1 MGAKVKSGFIFLGLI
16 LAIFMF
22 GLFGCG
28 DIYKNMKIS
37 VDTSEVV
44 LYLNGEEDETSA
56 KQIKATISG
65 INNNKI
71 SKNVEAVFDDSK
83 IASASEINYSG
94 NDAIVTISASAPG
107 TTFLRIKSLDNSE
120 ISSESI
126 QVKVVERIEEINVS
140 SVVASASTSQQID
153 LALLPQIS
161 FNPVTTSETDLEF
174 YFSDGMGG
182 GIDSNVFGQ
191 IVDKHILHVAPS
203 AKLGFCE
210 IVVKSSKLQ
219 GFDSSSKLQKTFDV
233 LIYKEFNQDDIVVS
247 KYSEKDSKYV
257 ETENLVLVSNY
268 VEAPK
273 TSIEEKIL
281 ITLKDGFVEEI
292 KDNYKFSII
301 ETAQTTKGVVK
312 AERSAKLDEFNVFVL
327 TPIQTGKTVL
337 EIQVSIERDGKVY
350 VLKTKQ
356 LEIEVTAVVKK
367 IEIETED
374 AIVLYN
380 LDDAHATEVANISVF
395 ESGEYNGIMGT
406 EIHVKTSPQNVANQ
420 KFKIH
425 LGSGHLNDGTTILA
439 DKFKQ
444 YIHISDNFSDVDYE
458 ETEFLPNSYLY
469 VSYDKS
475 INDEGSTAADLSEF
489 EIFVVTNYE
498 DGLKRFEAKIV
509 CTIFKSVEGMSF
521 VDDKTSYIVEKGNSL
536 KVSFKAETNIDL
548 SLINVYYNKTHLNL
562 LADKEYKKEE
572 DEISGEIV
580 ENKKIVEILFEA
592 TNVGSSDLSVVE
604 KYTQKIITI
613 PVVVVVLNDVVYLT
627 VDDKQTGMGMVENET
642 SDGVTQ
648 AKNIY
653 CESGSSFDIK
663 INTTTPDATFAYVR
677 ISSTDENN
685 LLSRNFVYDQEQ
697 NIVRVST
704 SYVNYA
710 PYISD
715 PSTFAHLSVEVAF
728 YKQDGE
734 QISVVESGLS
744 LNVGTYKKLVEFS
757 FNNFKT
763 EKDVQIYDRSVLSIE
778 NQNTEN
784 VGFVE
789 IKPYLEI
796 AYGSTYEYKLEDYV
810 VIADDID
817 DNIWHISYVDP
828 SDKLQGISVYTTG
841 ILTSQTIRI
850 QFEVKE
856 FSHSYYIWCNITSSI
871 PQNQIESV
879 SVPTRPVEGEEGVF
893 EPIPLYVENWDNSNY
908 NMAQIDVSISPSN
921 VFDKNLSYV
930 VLETKATDLSVMVY
944 DNTANELKNRFSD
957 SLQLTLIKKDDQIWA
972 RCGSGVDLT
981 ASYSV
986 VVLPSYL
993 LNFEDNGN
1001 TEEYKTKIKNL
1012 INDDSLK
1019 LVCKIIPIEISS
1031 GSVVKPYK
1039 VGSQSDLKQFL
1050 KTIDV
1055 NKNGNYFEIENDIK
1069 LDMTDWEEYELNANL
1084 SSKDNVYSI
1093 YGITKPVFSK
1103 INSNAKLSKI
1113 SFYYEMSDETVFE
1126 TNNFAI
1132 VALENFGT
1140 ISEVNFAPNM
1150 LDDKIVLKQNDAN
1163 SEMFVGGLVSKNSG
1177 TITNCFG
1184 QVSFEI
1190 ELVSTEQN
1198 LIVGGVVA
1206 QNDGS
1211 IKIEGTDAY
1220 GTNLNVMTFI
1230 TAIEVKVPT
1239 KTEALDGY
1247 YYLDNG
1253 NYIKITETNRS
1264 EALEKPIYEAM
1275 PKSFIGGFVGVN
1287 NRLIDSSSYVS
1298 SSVNKLSNIDIQT
1311 EIVAP
1316 LCDNVGGIA
1325 GRNKSVIRGVLV
1337 SSKIDA
1343 LDNVGGAVGIMDS
1356 PTLITGYERNLLY
1369 VLSEFY
1375 NNRVDKTSIYANEN
1389 VGGLVGNSS
1398 NAKIE
1403 ACYVTSYVTGYNVV
1417 GTDVSLRSGVNEFYG
1432 DICAK
1437 NNVGGLVGK
1446 AYKTTINHA
1455 YTSVCLGLNSDQN
1468 AVMGGFVGTMT
1479 SSAAGTITNSY
1490 SISTLN
1496 ANVDKTKQNK
1506 LAQFVGYLDLEG
1518 SENSG
1523 IINGCYSVTNGGN
1536 LLDTY
1541 LAENE
1546 IVVIDGKEYKLKDD
1560 KIVTNDINETELSVE
1575 YSFEL
1580 NADKLYSVSTKVL
1593 FEKFVNTSENREN
1606 FSECQNCYYADLK
1619 KETGDTTVNNIN
1631 VRQNIEM
1638 KSLFLG
1644 STYWSIVETANG
1656 GYPIIKL
1663 SFDGQSFNLYNTQIG
1678 SIKVDRYESDNVEL
1692 SGLPLPRFKRFDD
1705 GKVIVVLDMIY
1716 KKSGQIGSY
1725 DLSLWD
1731 ILKLDLESGA
1741 NYSELEVC
1749 SHDTNI
1755 LQIQSGQNEESEKR
1769 FKLKF
1774 LKTGTVKVSVQ
1785 YKKNTAIS
1793 TTFQICVVG
1802 GFSDFEISNDEIFVD
1817 KGGANDVVVSFVQNS
1832 PDFYDDTNVVSI
1844 NLVSSSETDSDG
1856 YVSNVLING
1865 KSLKESEPSSD
1876 FDLTLQ
1882 KVLILSGVGS
1892 SGSESE
1898 FSIVPYL
1905 TIGFFND
1912 SGVLEYTK
1920 LLVKGDVN
1928 LNSNIEA
1935 KTFKA
1940 TVFEGVYDV
1949 KLNEEN
1955 ASIKNS
1961 DKIDISLNL
1970 YSDAID
1976 DIEDR
1981 IKSDPDAFKIIINQD
1996 GEIIDDV
2003 LVNWENNTISY
2014 TNAKGR
2020 QVIPFSSF
2028 KTLTDV
2034 KAGYFTLSF
2043 SLEHE
2048 KNRMTQNEIEVWQF
2062 LFTNQDGSQKGAT
2075 LSVEWEPSQ
2084 IETVELL
2091 HFINRDDFISSYSE
2105 YGVEESTT
2113 KIASGSAG
2121 MLRIEV
2127 TQSYS
2132 DYDYLIVKG
2141 TSSVDEISFARY
2153 VEVVTST
2160 SPLKRELQSDNGLKS
2175 ESLSDGS
2182 IKLIRD
2188 VDCDNGIYYLSTLT
2202 AIGLL
2207 ENTKFSIVVSAY
2219 KVVENGP
2226 DELKKT
2232 ETLELYSAFAPFVNF
2247 SVTNDY
2253 ARVLDGAIV
2262 ARGTELKVDMFGV
2275 LQNSTV
2281 EVTLTGMVSY
2291 DDYLTSSVLSWSES
2305 GKYSNAQTMSSFNS
2319 SLTIYVGLLATAT
2332 GDDGKLVLTVTVR
2345 SPGFS
2350 TQNSINVY
2358 IVDYLVKDLSVENTV
2373 DDVYNIKIQD
2383 GFKPLKLRLNTDFGE
2398 FVINSD
2404 EEDNLSKALEMANR
2418 YFTVSSD
2425 DTNFSNAYKA
2435 ITQKIISKTKE
2446 LNSLGTIGGT
2456 TTSTIWRYGNGTL
2469 NLSGSYSY
2477 FFLKVDNKLKNTNVV
2492 AIKGKEEVGFSL
2504 SVSLHRGIKLSS
2516 VDSSYEFILQ
2526 NTSITENFLGVS
2538 SGDYKYEFMINFINS
2553 SSSDLPIPISTAEEL
2568 RNMTENSH
2576 YILTKDIT
2584 VTNWSPLSTKIGSL
2598 DGNGYK
2604 IIIKN
2609 YDITTTTS
2617 SGAPLSS
2624 LNAGLFSSIS
2634 TYYDSKTQSVQPTRL
2649 LNIVLDISQTIS
2661 INLGSATGVNFGFLV
2676 GLNDGGVIYNCE
2688 VISGVSNTRARL
2700 SLDSD
2705 TEVEVV
2711 AGITKVYEN
2720 LTDVTSHS
2728 YLKIEDYI
2736 GKYYKYDKYIQITAV
2751 DKTNKKFI
2759 LSNGDEILALADGIL
2774 VTDVYETSDKINY
2787 YKMEQK
2793 SDISEYINNYVK
2805 LVQNVKIS
2813 NVDDESNNVSKNFE
2827 IFGYKEWKN
2836 LYEDDILPL
2845 SFNAYT
2851 EKLLKELK
2859 FSSEEET
2866 DTTAVFII
2874 SNANITNDNIINIGG
2889 LVGTNNGYITNSR
2902 IGRLEN
2908 VLTTQSK
2915 GRLGVDDNDDGVVD
2929 NLMVEYGLSIF
2940 GTGRFGGLCSVN
2952 NGVISACYV
2961 KNSNL
2966 INALDITNNQNICV
2980 GGLVCYNNG
2989 NINSSYV
2996 ESDKKEITKSGNQY
3010 VINGKTY
3017 VYNSEASTISYNGTV
3032 VAFVLDGVFV
3042 LDGAEYTISGNKL
3055 EFIRKTQN
3063 KIYFSGEIGGFVHT
3077 NDGEIENSYSNIGLN
3092 STLSV
3097 GGFVYNN
3104 RLVSSKVLYCYT
3116 ACAIDN
3122 ENIINGPF
3130 VGSSKSIE
3138 IYNKGQIFDSYYL
3151 FDSAIK
3157 KNSSEV
3163 ASALDGDNLCSSTS
3177 LLLGF
3182 VFEDSNKTF
3191 TGYKT
3196 GVWSLNTTNEF
3207 EGPMLVEANKIAYSR
3222 REAVLDVTEMGTSEI
3237 SYENTNFGDV
3247 ENPRIVYSIESFNEI
3262 NGTQSD
3268 DKNVVENDNIRIV
3281 ANIDFKDQNPMIR
3294 DRVSSKYGL
3303 FKTNIQGNGMMLDNL
3318 NIVSDEDESISKYL
3332 GLFKTIE
3339 NSTVSNL
3346 KLKISAFDGTMTTF
3360 AGALCGYCGEYSY
3373 VDNIKVEA
3381 DSLNASIS
3389 GRHIVGG
3396 VIGYVYG
3403 AYTKISNLESSI
3415 SVNSTYDVEKGS
3427 AKFVSII
3434 DGKIANENEVSYVG
3448 GIVGAVV
3455 TDSSSYKSSILTNC
3469 EINGDFVLKAEV
3481 VGGVVGFVSKNS
3493 SINAC
3498 RLILNVDEQNQE
3510 LQSGTIAGGIVG
3522 ENRGLIL
3529 YSYVELP
3536 KSTQISS
3543 DKTFSFDGIV
3553 GNQSGTENLFT
3564 GEDNVLGGLVGL
3576 NVGTNEK
3583 DASKYSGAIRF
3594 SYSRVKVVNDNALAA
3609 GGVVGLAVA
3618 SVNELGSMAAVSG
3631 IVSSTYTR
3639 SYGTI
3644 VEGGNFIQTI
3654 DGIEVCN
3661 QSLFLYGVYTTGVVR
3676 AKNVAGGLVGVATAL
3691 ISAMKADAT
3700 NGAVVSLPSDV
3711 STSNTNYAGFVIG
3724 KANYRAIKQ
3733 VNLQNKYV
3741 FFTQD
3746 GCGPTFQGIST
3757 IGLNSTTKIVGGI
3770 QNSELDAENYLS
3782 RKNDQSEELVVYNN
3796 LAEVTNSIS
3805 NMQLAFNFFWEDGET
3820 EFSVDNT
3827 QSKFIFPR
3835 LSSGLK
3841 IITNSI
3847 TTVQE
3852 YLSVVESGVVG
3863 NYTISQDLE
3872 FDFDSSDLININGQE
3887 KTLLNWFKTLYS
3899 EEGPS
3904 GIITGA
3910 STATGSSIQIKILGN
3925 SGGIPFFGTNVKNL
3939 SVANIN
3945 FVVKGDIN
3953 VSPADETSLST
3964 DNLSWGMLACS
3975 FSNCSLSN
3983 VFLKF
3988 EDGTILIDKF
3998 AHIGGICGE
4007 SVNSTFKSVTVSGF
4021 VFQNNS
4027 YTIREFRKDGN
4038 NFKALYVGGINGKS
4052 SKDEFSGVSIQ
4063 NCELTIKASE
4073 ITDYSGYRIYA
4084 GGITGYAVGD
4094 YYRFNIYSLG
4104 STIEATINIDSK
4116 VEETYVGG
4124 VVGYVNTINPNSLN
4138 KINANVN
4145 IDVSGKRV
4153 FVGGIA
4159 GELTKTSLLNNSV
4172 TGNISVDS
4180 KSSIKV
4186 DDSIF
4191 VGGLVGQIY
4200 LTILETQNTLTS
4212 NGEIQYNSTSLNQT
4226 VNVLGDKQK
4235 TFVGGLVGQT
4245 IFNYNQAGQTISA
4258 DEYVEI
4264 FKLNQTT
4271 GTINVIGD
4279 DEKDQTLYCGGLFGE
4294 IFINGTTAK
4303 NKIGISKMSN
4313 DSFISVLDFKKA
4325 YVAGIV
4331 ASSDVV
4337 IAYAE
4342 NTGTLY
4348 NNYTG
4353 TVDENCLS
4361 VMAGIVSK
4369 TKQRL
4374 YNCLSLGTIYE
4385 PNFVAVTKMEGITT
4399 KTIQISWAQAI
4410 VADLTSLNA
4419 EDEADQNV
4427 LNNCYYSSDFV
4438 GLNQDTDFVSKTM
4451 NLSVSSLQNMNI
4463 QGYGNLNLTTGDMPY
4478 IIDLN
4483 MLNRTKIQT
4492 ISNFNNLVS
4501 NKKYV
4506 LSRDV
4511 SVNNTISLDSLENV
4525 QIVGNNHVVTTN
4537 EKALFNEIP
4546 STVLISSLQVVSS
4559 GNNINVTSDFG
4570 LLAIVNNGIIS
4581 NCVVGALPSN
4591 ELTTSVLT
4599 ELSNGL
4605 SEKEFGQSDV
4615 GVLTLNINASNIT
4628 VGALVATNNK
4638 VINNSFDYCDINFV
4652 NQNSVN
4658 VGSLVG
4664 SNNFKL
4670 SYSYS
4675 LGKFNIKSDL
4685 TKSEDQNKIGQVCG
4699 GNKYNS
4705 TLYTKQLFGYVDV
4718 LYENTESLFK
4728 QIGGVCG
4735 ENENAEMFYV
4745 LQMSRTNNKFNG
4757 VALRLDVAALYG
4769 VSEYKNNN
4777 DTEYDTSVYDFNTK
4791 INCNFWLRNNN
4802 YNYGLFYLRINEQN
4816 CLTSNDVDAQIFE
4829 IENYAEFNIL
4839 SSQPGKYIF
4848 VRDLKITEKLNLA
4861 NNQNVS
4867 IDGNGHYL
4875 FSDNLINQGSETN
4888 VYTAFN
4894 ITLSKDSEIKNVM
4907 YKFGETTFDETG
4919 NYTIAPLVYGVN
4931 GGKISNCAVVGSVIQ
4946 KAGSGSFGGLTK
4958 TLSGDLEN
4966 PGTIQKCFSAV
4977 NVSIKSTESYT
4988 IGGLVAEIS
4997 NSVLIEE
5004 SFVDANISILS
5015 DVSQNNLKTKVGG
5028 LVGQTNDSNSL
5039 RISSCYVSKNSS
5051 ITSTTSSLNIYAGQ
5065 FVGYSECSDI
5075 YSSNMLEYCIYEGV
5089 FMGEIE
5095 SVSDVSHSGN
5105 VRPNS
5110 IKFDGLIE
5118 VSSNLVFGYARNSY
5132 EYDGLAFETV
5142 VANFDT
5148 TVGFQQFDESG
5159 NIDTTYFN
5167 LCYVVYINS
5176 IDEYDSNKYLDGS
5189 QKYVL
5194 ATKTIKQV
5202 PYLKDVTPIDRRYGM

>member
-1 MGAKVKSGFIFLGLI
+1 MGAKVKSGFIFLGLV
-16 LAIFMF
+16 LVIFMF

-44 LYLNGEEDETSA
+44 LYLNGEEDEPSTRE
-56 KQIKATISG
+56 IKATISG
-65 INNNKI
+65 IDNNKI

-83 IASASEINYSG
+83 IASASEITYSG
-94 NDAIVTISASAPG
+94 NDATVTISASAPG
-107 TTFLRIKSLDNSE
+107 TTFLRIKSLDNSK

-126 QVKVVERIEEINVS
+126 QVRVVERIEEINVS
-140 SVVASASTSQQID
+140 GVVASASTSQQID

-161 FNPVTTSETDLEF
+161 FNPATTSETDLEF

-182 GIDSNVFGQ
+182 GIDSSVFGQ

-210 IVVKSSKLQ
+210 IVVKSSKLER
-219 GFDSSSKLQKTFDV
+219 FDASSKLQKTFNI
-233 LIYKEFNQDDIVVS
+233 LIYKDFNQDDIIVS
-247 KYSEKDSKYV
+247 KYSEKEAKYI
-257 ETENLVLVSNY
+257 ETENLVLISNY
-268 VEAPK
+268 VESPK

-281 ITLKDGFVEEI
+281 ISLSDGFVEEI
-292 KDNYKFSII
+292 KDNYKFSIV
-301 ETAQTTKGVVK
+301 ETSQTTKGVVK
-312 AERSAKLDEFNVFVL
+312 AERSTNSDEFNVFVL

-337 EIQVSIERDGKVY
+337 ELQVSIEKDGKVY

-356 LEIEVTAVVKK
+356 LEIEVTAIVKK

-374 AIVLYN
+374 EIVLYN
-380 LDDAHATEVANISVF
+380 LDDSTVSEAANISVF
-395 ESGEYNGIMGT
+395 ERGEYNGIMGT
-406 EIHVKTSPQNVANQ
+406 QIHVKTSPQNVANQ
-420 KFKIH
+420 KFKIN
-425 LGSGHLNDGTTILA
+425 LGAGRLNDGTTVL
-439 DKFKQ
+439 DDVFRN
-444 YIHISDNFSDVDYE
+444 YIHISNNVSDVYYGEDG
-458 ETEFLPNSYLY
+458 TEFLSNSYLY

-475 INDEGSTAADLSEF
+475 IDEDLNAKNLSEF

-498 DGLKRFEAKIV
+498 NGLKPFEAKII
-509 CTIFKSVEGMSF
+509 CTIFKSVEGMKF

-536 KVSFKAETNIDL
+536 KVSFEAETNIDL

-562 LADKEYKKEE
+562 LADKEYKKKEV
-572 DEISGEIV
+572 DGEIV
-580 ENKKIVEILFEA
+580 EDKKTVEVLFEA
-592 TNVGSSDLSVVE
+592 ISVGSSDLSVVE

-613 PVVVVVLNDVVYLT
+613 PVLVVILNDVAYLT
-627 VDDKQTGMGMVENET
+627 VDDKQTGVGMVET
-642 SDGVTQ
+642 DSGDGVTQ
-648 AKNIY
+648 AKIIY

-663 INTTTPDATFAYVR
+663 INTTTADATFAYVR
-677 ISSTDENN
+677 ISSTDNNN
-685 LLSRNFVYDQEQ
+685 LLNRNFVYDQEQ
-697 NIVRVST
+697 KIIRVST

-710 PYISD
+710 PDIYQL
-715 PSTFAHLSVEVAF
+715 STFALIDVEVAF
-728 YKQDGE
+728 YKQEGE
-734 QISVVESGLS
+734 QILVVESILS

-763 EKDVQIYDRSVLSIE
+763 EKDVQIYDTSALSIE
-778 NQNTEN
+778 NKNIEN
-784 VGFVE
+784 VGFVQ
-789 IKPYLEI
+789 IKPYLEV
-796 AYGSTYEYKLEDYV
+796 AYGSTYNYELEDYV
-810 VIADDID
+810 VVGDALDE
-817 DNIWHISYVDP
+817 NIWHISYVDP
-828 SDKLQGISVYTTG
+828 SDKLKGIKVYTTD
-841 ILTSQTIRI
+841 ILSSQTIRI

-856 FSHSYYIWCNITSSI
+856 FNHSYYIWCNITSSI

-908 NMAQIDVSISPSN
+908 NMAQIDVLVSPSN

-930 VLETKATDLSVMVY
+930 VLGTKSTSLSSVMVY
-944 DNTANELKNRFSD
+944 DNTANELKCRFSD
-957 SLQLTLIKKDDQIWA
+957 GSMLTLIKKDDQIWVK
-972 RCGSGVDLT
+972 CGSGIDLNAT
-981 ASYSV
+981 YSV

-993 LNFEDNGN
+993 LNFVHNGDD
-1001 TEEYKTKIKNL
+1001 EEYKTKIKNL
-1012 INDDSLK
+1012 IKDDSLK
-1019 LVCKIIPIEISS
+1019 SVCQTIPVEIAS
-1031 GSVVKPYK
+1031 GSFVAPYK
-1039 VGSQSDLKQFL
+1039 VASQSDLQQFL
-1050 KTIDV
+1050 KTADV
-1055 NKNGNYFEIENDIK
+1055 NIRGNNFELVNDIK
-1069 LDMTDWEEYELNANL
+1069 LNMTDWEAYELNANL

-1093 YGITKPVFSK
+1093 YGITKPVFSI
-1103 INSNAKLSKI
+1103 INAYANLSKI
-1113 SFYYEMSDETVFE
+1113 SFYYEMNDETAFE

-1132 VALENFGT
+1132 LALKNSGS
-1140 ISEVNFAPNM
+1140 ISDVNFAPNM
-1150 LDDKIVLKQNDAN
+1150 LGDKIVLKQQYAD
-1163 SEMFVGGLVSKNSG
+1163 SKMFVGGLVSKNDG
-1177 TITNCFG
+1177 IITNCYG

-1190 ELVSTEQN
+1190 ELVSTEN
-1198 LIVGGVVA
+1198 DLIVGGFVA

-1211 IKIEGTDAY
+1211 IKVEGADADKAD
-1220 GTNLNVMTFI
+1220 LNVMTFI
-1230 TAIEVKVPT
+1230 TNVEVKTPS

-1253 NYIKITETNRS
+1253 NYIKITETNRA
-1264 EALEKPIYEAM
+1264 EALDKPIYEAM
-1275 PKSFIGGFVGVN
+1275 AKSYIGGFVGVN
-1287 NRLIDSSSYVS
+1287 NRIIDSSSYVS
-1298 SSVNKLSNIDIQT
+1298 SLVNKLTNIDIQT

-1316 LCDNVGGIA
+1316 LCDNVGGVA
-1325 GRNKSVIRGVLV
+1325 GSNKSVIRGVLV
-1337 SSKIDA
+1337 SSKINA
-1343 LDNVGGAVGIMDS
+1343 LNNVGGAVGVMEN
-1356 PTLITGYERNLLY
+1356 PTLVSGYERNLLY

-1375 NNRVDKTSIYANEN
+1375 NNRIDKTAIYANEN

-1403 ACYVTSYVTGYNVV
+1403 ACYVTSYVTGYEVI
-1417 GTDVSLRSGVNEFYG
+1417 GTDKSIRPGVNEFYG

-1437 NNVGGLVGK
+1437 NNVGGLIGK
-1446 AYKTTINHA
+1446 ADTTTINHA
-1455 YTSVCLGLNSDQN
+1455 YTSVCVGLNSDQN
-1468 AVMGGFVGTMT
+1468 AVMGGFVGMMT
-1479 SSAAGTITNSY
+1479 SSTAATIANSY

-1496 ANVDKTKQNK
+1496 ASVDKTKTNQ
-1506 LAQFVGYLDLEG
+1506 LAQFVGYLDLNE
-1518 SENSG
+1518 STNSG
-1523 IINGCYSVTNGGN
+1523 IINSCYAVTNGGN
-1536 LLDTY
+1536 MLNTY
-1541 LAENE
+1541 FADNE
-1546 IVVIDGKEYKLKDD
+1546 IVVIDGITYKLKDD
-1560 KIVTNDINETELSVE
+1560 KIVTNDEYETELDVW

-1580 NADKLYSVSTKVL
+1580 NAYKLYSVSTKVL
-1593 FEKFVNTSENREN
+1593 FENFVNTSTNRSDL
-1606 FSECQNCYYADLK
+1606 SECENCYYADLAK
-1619 KETGDTTVNNIN
+1619 IAGGETNGKIDVK
-1631 VRQNIEM
+1631 QNEEM

-1678 SIKVDRYESDNVEL
+1678 SIKIDSYKSDDVQE
-1692 SGLPLPRFKRFDD
+1692 SGLPLPRFKKFDD
-1705 GKVIVVLDMIY
+1705 GKMIVVLDMIY
-1716 KKSGQIGSY
+1716 SKSGQIGSY

-1731 ILKLDLESGA
+1731 ILKLDLESEA
-1741 NYSELEVC
+1741 SYSELEVY

-1755 LQIQSGQNEESEKR
+1755 LQVQSGTNEESEKR

-1802 GFSDFEISNDEIFVD
+1802 GFSDFSISNNEIFVD
-1817 KGGANDVVVSFVQNS
+1817 KGGANDIVVSFVQNS

-1844 NLVSSSETDSDG
+1844 NLLVDSETPDG
-1856 YVSNVLING
+1856 YASNVLING
-1865 KSLKESEPSSD
+1865 KGLTKSESSSD
-1876 FDLTLQ
+1876 FDLTTQ

-1892 SGSESE
+1892 SGSESQ
-1898 FSIVPYL
+1898 FSVVPYL
-1905 TIGFFND
+1905 TIGFFD
-1912 SGVLEYTK
+1912 DFGVLKYEK
-1920 LLVKGDVN
+1920 LLVKGDVR
-1928 LNSNIEA
+1928 LNTNIEA
-1935 KTFKA
+1935 KTFKT
-1940 TVFEGVYDV
+1940 TVFEGIYDV

-1961 DKIDISLNL
+1961 DKIDILLNL
-1970 YSDAID
+1970 YSEAIE
-1976 DIEDR
+1976 DIETR
-1981 IKSDPDAFKIIINQD
+1981 IKSNAFTITINQD
-1996 GEIIDDV
+1996 DEIIDNVSVD
-2003 LVNWENNTISY
+2003 WENNTISY
-2014 TNAKGR
+2014 INSKGN
-2020 QVIPFSSF
+2020 QIIPFSSF
-2028 KTLTDV
+2028 ITLTGT

-2062 LFTNQDGSQKGAT
+2062 LFTNQDGSQKGTT
-2075 LSVEWEPSQ
+2075 LTVEWEPSQ

-2153 VEVVTST
+2153 VEVVINPDT
-2160 SPLKRELQSDNGLKS
+2160 LERELQSDNGLKS

-2188 VDCDNGIYYLSTLT
+2188 VACDNGIYYLSTLT

-2219 KVVENGP
+2219 KLVENGP

-2232 ETLELYSAFAPFVNF
+2232 ETLDLYSAFAPFVNF
-2247 SVTNDY
+2247 VVTNDY
-2253 ARVLDGAIV
+2253 ARVSDGAIV

-2281 EVTLTGMVSY
+2281 EVTLDGMVSTEN
-2291 DDYLTSSVLSWSES
+2291 YLTSSVLSWSES
-2305 GKYSNAQTMSSFNS
+2305 ERYSNAQTMSNFNS
-2319 SLTIYVGLLATAT
+2319 SLTIYVGLLATAKN
-2332 GDDGKLVLTVTVR
+2332 DDGKLVLTVTVR

-2350 TQNSINVY
+2350 TQNSMNVY
-2358 IVDYLVKDLSVENTV
+2358 IVDYLVKDLIVENTV

-2383 GFKPLKLRLNTDFGE
+2383 GFKPLKLGLNTDFGE

-2404 EEDNLSKALEMANR
+2404 EDVNLSAALEMANR
-2418 YFTVSSD
+2418 YFTVAID
-2425 DTNFSNAYKA
+2425 DTDFLNAYKA

-2456 TTSTIWRYGNGTL
+2456 TTATIWRYGNGTL

-2504 SVSLHRGIKLSS
+2504 SVYLHRGIKLSS
-2516 VDSSYEFILQ
+2516 VDGSYEFILQ

-2538 SGDYKYEFMINFINS
+2538 SGDYKYEFLVNFINS

-2584 VTNWSPLSTKIGSL
+2584 VTNWIPLSTKIGSL

-2617 SGAPLSS
+2617 SGASLSS

-2634 TYYDSKTQSVQPTRL
+2634 TYYDTKTQSVQPTRL

-2688 VISGVSNTRARL
+2688 VVSGVSNKRARL

-2720 LTDVTSHS
+2720 LTDVTSQS
-2728 YLKIEDYI
+2728 YSKIEDYI
-2736 GKYYKYDKYIQITAV
+2736 GKYYRYDKYIQITSV
-2751 DKTNKKFI
+2751 DKTNNKFI
-2759 LSNGDEILALADGIL
+2759 LSNGDEIP
-2774 VTDVYETSDKINY
+2774 VTDVYETSDKVHY
-2787 YKMEQK
+2787 SKMSQK
-2793 SDISEYINNYVK
+2793 TDIAEYINNYVK

-2813 NVDDESNNVSKNFE
+2813 NVNDELNNVSKNFD

-2836 LYEDDILPL
+2836 LYEDEILSL

-2859 FSSEEET
+2859 FNSVEEVET

-2874 SNANITNDNIINIGG
+2874 SNASITNDKVVNIGG
-2889 LVGTNNGYITNSR
+2889 LVGTNNGYISNSR

-2915 GRLGVDDNDDGVVD
+2915 GRLGVDDNSDGVVD

-2996 ESDKKEITKSGNQY
+2996 ESNKKEITKSGNEY

-3017 VYNSEASTISYNGTV
+3017 TYNSETSTISYGGV
-3032 VAFVLDGVFV
+3032 VVAFVDNDAFVLDGV
-3042 LDGAEYTISGNKL
+3042 EYTISGNKL

-3104 RLVSSKVLYCYT
+3104 RLLSSKVLYCYT
-3116 ACAIDN
+3116 ACAMDN

-3138 IYNKGQIFDSYYL
+3138 IYNSGQIFDSYYL

-3163 ASALDGDNLCSSTS
+3163 ASALDGANLCSSTS

-3182 VFEDSNKTF
+3182 VFEDLDKTF

-3196 GVWSLNTTNEF
+3196 GVWSLNTSKEF
-3207 EGPMLVEANKIAYSR
+3207 EGPTLVQANKIAYSR

-3237 SYENTNFGDV
+3237 SYGNTNFGDE

-3268 DKNVVENDNIRIV
+3268 DGKSIVESDNIRIV
-3281 ANIDFKDQNPMIR
+3281 ANIDFKDQNPMVR

-3303 FKTNIQGNGMMLDNL
+3303 FKTNIQGNGMTLDGL
-3318 NIVSDEDESISKYL
+3318 NIVSDEDESVSEYL

-3339 NSTVSNL
+3339 NSSVSNL

-3360 AGALCGYCGEYSY
+3360 AGALCGYCGEYAY
-3373 VDNIKVEA
+3373 IDNIKVEA
-3381 DSLNASIS
+3381 DSLQTSIS

-3403 AYTKISNLESSI
+3403 AYTKISNIESAI
-3415 SVNSTYDVEKGS
+3415 SVNSTYDVDKSS
-3427 AKFVSII
+3427 AKFIAIV
-3434 DGKIANENEVSYVG
+3434 DGKISNENEVSYVG

-3469 EINGDFVLKAEV
+3469 ETSGDFVLKAEV

-3529 YSYVELP
+3529 YSYIELP
-3536 KSTQISS
+3536 ESTQISS

-3564 GEDNVLGGLVGL
+3564 GENNVLGGLVGL

-3583 DASKYSGAIRF
+3583 DASRYSGGIRF
-3594 SYSRVKVVNDNALAA
+3594 SYSRVKVMNDNALIG

-3618 SVNELGSMAAVSG
+3618 SISELASMAAVADTVTDKYSP
-3631 IVSSTYTR
+3631 R

-3644 VEGGNFIQTI
+3644 MEGGNFIQTI
-3654 DGIEVCN
+3654 DGTQVCN
-3661 QSLFLYGVYTTGVVR
+3661 QSLFMYGVYTTGVVR
-3676 AKNVAGGLVGVATAL
+3676 AKNAAGGLVGVATAL
-3691 ISAMKADAT
+3691 ISTMKADAT

-3711 STSNTNYAGFVIG
+3711 STVLATNNINYAGFAIG
-3724 KANYRAIKQ
+3724 RANYRAIKQ
-3733 VNLQNKYV
+3733 VNGQNKYV
-3741 FFTQD
+3741 FFSQD
-3746 GCGPTFQGIST
+3746 GCVSAYQGVST

-3770 QNSELDAENYLS
+3770 QNSELDTENYLS
-3782 RKNDQSEELVVYNN
+3782 RKNDQSEELVIYNN

-3827 QSKFIFPR
+3827 QSRFIFPR
-3835 LSSGLK
+3835 LASGLK

-3852 YLSVVESGVVG
+3852 YLSVVKSGEIG
-3863 NYTISQDLE
+3863 NYTISQNLE
-3872 FDFDSSDLININGQE
+3872 FNFASSDLININGQE

-3904 GIITGA
+3904 GIMMGA
-3910 STATGSSIQIKILGN
+3910 STATGSSIQITIKGN
-3925 SGGIPFFGTNVKNL
+3925 TSGIPFFGTTVKNL

-3945 FVVKGDIN
+3945 FVVKGNIN
-3953 VSPADETSLST
+3953 ASPVDETSLST
-3964 DNLSWGMLACS
+3964 DSLSWGILACS

-3983 VFLKF
+3983 VGISF
-3988 EDGTILIDKF
+3988 EDGTISIDKF
-3998 AHIGGICGE
+3998 AHVGGICGE
-4007 SVNSTFKSVTVSGF
+4007 SINSTFKSVSISGF
-4021 VFQNNS
+4021 RVQNNS
-4027 YTIREFRKDGN
+4027 YTIRQFRKDGN
-4038 NFKALYVGGINGKS
+4038 NFKTLYIGGINGKS
-4052 SKDEFSGVSIQ
+4052 SKVEFSGVSVE
-4063 NCELTIKASE
+4063 NCVLAIKTAE
-4073 ITDYSGYRIYA
+4073 ITDYSGYMIYA
-4084 GGITGYAVGD
+4084 GGVTGYAVGD

-4104 STIEATINIDSK
+4104 STIGASINIDAN
-4116 VEETYVGG
+4116 VEQAYVGG
-4124 VVGYVNTINPNSLN
+4124 VVGYVKTNNQNSLN
-4138 KINANVN
+4138 KINADVN
-4145 IDVSGKRV
+4145 ISISANKVL
-4153 FVGGIA
+4153 VGGIA
-4159 GELTKTSLLNNSV
+4159 GELSNTSLLNNSV
-4172 TGNISVDS
+4172 TGNISVVS
-4180 KSSIKV
+4180 KSSVK
-4186 DDSIF
+4186 DDDKIF
-4191 VGGLVGQIY
+4191 VGGLVGQIH
-4200 LTILETQNTLTS
+4200 LTILETQNTLKP

-4226 VNVLGDKQK
+4226 VQVLGDKQ
-4235 TFVGGLVGQT
+4235 TTYVGGLVGQT
-4245 IFNYNQAGQTISA
+4245 MFYYNSTGQTIAA

-4264 FKLNQTT
+4264 FKSNQTT
-4271 GTINVIGD
+4271 GSVNVTGY
-4279 DEKDQTLYCGGLFGE
+4279 KTRDQTLYCGGLFGE
-4294 IFINGTTAK
+4294 IFIVKIAGQIDQ
-4303 NKIGISKMSN
+4303 NKIGVSKMSN
-4313 DSFISVLDFKKA
+4313 DAHISVSNFKKA
-4325 YVAGIV
+4325 YIAGIV

-4342 NTGTLY
+4342 NLGTLY

-4353 TVDENCLS
+4353 TVDGNCLS
-4361 VMAGIVSK
+4361 VMAGIVSL
-4369 TKQRL
+4369 TKQKL
-4374 YNCLSLGTIYE
+4374 YNCLSLGAIYE
-4385 PNFVAVTKMEGITT
+4385 PDFVSVTEMEGTAT
-4399 KTIQISWAQAI
+4399 KTSQISWAEAI
-4410 VADLTSLNA
+4410 VVGSIKA
-4419 EDEADQNV
+4419 EDIVKQDI

-4438 GLNQDTDFVSKTM
+4438 GLNQDTAYVSKTM
-4451 NLSVSSLQNMNI
+4451 NLSASALQNMNL

-4483 MLNRTKIQT
+4483 MLGRTKIQA
-4492 ISNFNNLVS
+4492 ISNFNNLES

-4506 LSRDV
+4506 LLCDV
-4511 SVNNTISLDSLENV
+4511 LVDDTISLTTLENV
-4525 QIVGNNHVVTTN
+4525 QIIGNNHKVTTN
-4537 EKALFNEIP
+4537 KKALFNEIP
-4546 STVLISSLQVVSS
+4546 STVLISSIQVVSS
-4559 GNNINVTSDFG
+4559 DTNIDVESDFG

-4581 NCVVGALPSN
+4581 NCVVGTLPSN
-4591 ELTTSVLT
+4591 ELTTKTPT
-4599 ELSNGL
+4599 ELSYGL
-4605 SEKEFGQSDV
+4605 NAKEFGQSES
-4615 GVLTLNINASNIT
+4615 GILTLNINDSNIT
-4628 VGALVATNNK
+4628 VGALVAINKK
-4638 VINNSFDYCDINFV
+4638 VINNSFDYCDINFE
-4652 NQNSVN
+4652 NQNGVK

-4664 SNNFKL
+4664 SNQFKL

-4675 LGKFNIKSDL
+4675 LGKFNIKSNL
-4685 TKSEDQNKIGQVCG
+4685 SNSADQNKIGQVCG
-4699 GNKYNS
+4699 ENIYS
-4705 TLYTKQLFGYVDV
+4705 SALYTKQLFGYVDV
-4718 LYENTESLFK
+4718 LYENTEILFK

-4735 ENENAEMFYV
+4735 ENENEEMFYV
-4745 LQMSRTNNKFNG
+4745 SQMSRTSDKFG
-4757 VALRLDVAALYG
+4757 GSASKLDISTIYAVA
-4769 VSEYKNNN
+4769 EYKNNN
-4777 DTEYDTSVYDFNTK
+4777 DEEFNISVNSCNTK
-4791 INCNFWLRNNN
+4791 INYNFWLRNNN
-4802 YNYGLFYLRINEQN
+4802 YNYGLFYLKINDQN
-4816 CLTSNDVDAQIFE
+4816 CLTSKDVDAQVFE
-4829 IENYAEFNIL
+4829 IENYAEFNLL
-4839 SSQPGKYIF
+4839 SSQPGNYIF
-4848 VRDLKITEKLNLA
+4848 VRDLKITEKLNFQS
-4861 NNQNVS
+4861 NKNVS

-4875 FSDNLINQGSETN
+4875 FSDSLINQGSGTN

-4894 ITLSKDSEIKNVM
+4894 ITLNKGSEIKNVM
-4907 YKFGETTFDETG
+4907 YKFGETKINDEGT
-4919 NYTIAPLVYGVN
+4919 YVIAPLVHSVD
-4931 GGKISNCAVVGSVIQ
+4931 GGKILNCAVVGSVIQ
-4946 KAGSGSFGGLTK
+4946 NDGSGSFGGLTK
-4958 TLSGDLEN
+4958 SLKGDFEN
-4966 PGTIQKCFSAV
+4966 PGTIEKCFSAV
-4977 NVSIKSTESYT
+4977 SVLIKSTKSYVL
-4988 IGGLVAEIS
+4988 GGLVADIS
-4997 NSVLIEE
+4997 NSVLIKECFYDGQIRLDE
-5004 SFVDANISILS
+5004 S
-5015 DVSQNNLKTKVGG
+5015 VSKDNSKTKVGG
-5028 LVGQTNDSNSL
+5028 LVGQTNDSNNL
-5039 RISSCYVSKNSS
+5039 RISSCYVSRNSS
-5051 ITSTTSSLNIYAGQ
+5051 ITSNTSSQNIYAGE

-5075 YSSNMLEYCIYEGV
+5075 YSSKMLEYCIYEGLFV
-5089 FMGEIE
+5089 GKIE
-5095 SVSDVSHSGN
+5095 SESDVLYSGS
-5105 VRPNS
+5105 VRPYS
-5110 IKFDGLIE
+5110 IKFDSLIQI
-5118 VSSNLVFGYARNSY
+5118 SSNLVFGFAKNTYNYS
-5132 EYDGLAFETV
+5132 GLAFETV
-5142 VANFDT
+5142 VANFVTD
-5148 TVGFQQFDESG
+5148 VGFQQFDEEH
-5159 NIDTTYFN
+5159 NLDTTYFN
-5167 LCYVVYINS
+5167 LCYVVSNEA
-5176 IDEYDSNKYLDGS
+5176 IDTSDSSEYLAGS
-5189 QKYVL
+5189 GKYVL
-5194 ATKTIKQV
+5194 AEGTVNQV
-5202 PYLKDVTPIDRRYGM
+5202 PYLKDVTPTDRRYGM